1 MRSRSE
7 EFRTHAAECQ
17 ELANRI
23 RDRELRRLSLELAR
37 QWLELAED
45 AERHRHRIRQP
56 SQPAA

>member
-23 RDRELRRLSLELAR
+23 RDHELRRLSLELVR
-37 QWLELAED
+37 QWLELAES
-45 AERHRHRIRQP
+45 AERPRALQSSR
-56 SQPAA
+56 PAA